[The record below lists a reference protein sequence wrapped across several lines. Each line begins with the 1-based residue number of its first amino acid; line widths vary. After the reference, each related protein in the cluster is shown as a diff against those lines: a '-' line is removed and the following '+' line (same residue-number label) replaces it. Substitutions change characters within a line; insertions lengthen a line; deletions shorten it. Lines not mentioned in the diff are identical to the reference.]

1 MEKFINLLQ
10 SIFIHEL
17 FLLITVSP
25 IVLIQFMNVDSSIQT
40 YDLIKSN
47 PILIEYQISDEDCLE
62 FSREEKM
69 PSKMCVKRKKKEEHV
84 ESFYVEEPVTNQS
97 R

>member
-47 PILIEYQISDEDCLE
+47 PSHSRRISNFRRRLSGIFERRKDAKQDV
-62 FSREEKM
+62 RE
-69 PSKMCVKRKKKEEHV
+69 
-84 ESFYVEEPVTNQS
+84 T
-97 R
+97 